1 MTMRVRITV
10 AAALSAALSLSLTAC
25 GESGDVGSSGDETVG
40 IAMPTTDSPRWISDG
55 RSMVDQ
61 VKGFG
66 YGATLKYAENDPKA
80 QVEQVEA
87 MIDDGVDA
95 LVIAAVDG
103 RAFADV
109 LRKAESAKIPVIS
122 YDRLLLGSD
131 DVDYYATFDNEQVGE
146 LQADFLIEQLGLANG
161 SAKGPFNLE
170 VFAGSADDNNTGFF
184 FDGAMKILQPY
195 IDSGEL
201 VVRSGQ
207 TKMDQV
213 TTLRWDGVRAEKRM
227 NELLDSHYTNERVD
241 AVLSPYDGMSLGII
255 KALKSHGYGGDGGRD
270 LPIVTGQDAE
280 VPSVKSIMAGEQTQ
294 TVYKDTRELALITS
308 YMVNAVV
315 HGKRPAI
322 NDSSTYDNGEK
333 IVPAYLLE
341 PVSVDKSNYK
351 KVLIDSDYLKAS
363 DLR

>member
-10 AAALSAALSLSLTAC
+10 AAALSAALSLSLAAC
-25 GESGDVGSSGDETVG
+25 GESGDVGSSGDESVG
-40 IAMPTTDSPRWISDG
+40 IAMPTTKSPRWIGDG

-66 YGATLKYAENDPKA
+66 YGATLKYAEDDPKA
-80 QVEQVEA
+80 QVEQVQA

-103 RAFADV
+103 RAFKEV

-122 YDRLLLGSD
+122 YDRLLLD
-131 DVDYYATFDNEQVGE
+131 TPDVDYYATFDNEQVGQ
-146 LQADFLIEQLGLANG
+146 LQADFLVEQLGLVNG
-161 SAKGPFNLE
+161 SAEGPFNIEL
-170 VFAGSADDNNTGFF
+170 FAGSPDDNNTRYFY
-184 FDGAMKILQPY
+184 DGAMKVLDPY

-207 TKMDQV
+207 TEMDKM

-227 NELLDSHYTNERVD
+227 NELLDSHYENERVD
-241 AVLSPYDGMSLGII
+241 AVLSPYDGMSLGIVR
-255 KALKSHGYGGDGGRD
+255 ALKAHGYGDGGRR
-270 LPIVTGQDAE
+270 LPIITGQDAE
-280 VPSVKSIMAGEQTQ
+280 IPSIKSIIAGEQTQ

-322 NDSSTYDNGEK
+322 NDENTYDNGEK
-333 IVPAYLLE
+333 VVPAYLLE

-351 KVLIDSDYLKAS
+351 RVLIGSDYLKES

>member
-1 MTMRVRITV
+1 MRVRITV
-10 AAALSAALSLSLTAC
+10 AAALSAALSLSLAAC

-80 QVEQVEA
+80 QVEQVQA

-103 RAFADV
+103 RALTDV
-109 LRKAESAKIPVIS
+109 LRKAKSAKIPVIS
-122 YDRLLLGSD
+122 YDRLILGSP

-146 LQADFLIEQLGLANG
+146 LQGDFLVEQLGLVNG
-161 SAKGPFNLE
+161 SAKGPFNVEL
-170 VFAGSADDNNTGFF
+170 FAGSADDNNTRFF
-184 FDGAMKILQPY
+184 FNGAMKVLKPY

-201 VVRSGQ
+201 VVKSRQ
-207 TKMDQV
+207 TKMDDV

-227 NELLDSHYTNERVD
+227 NELLDSHYANERVD
-241 AVLSPYDGMSLGII
+241 AVLSPYDGMSIGII
-255 KALKSHGYGGDGGRD
+255 KALKAHGYGDGDRR
-270 LPIVTGQDAE
+270 LPIITGQDAE
-280 VPSVKSIMAGEQTQ
+280 IPSVKSIIAGEQTQ

-315 HGKRPAI
+315 HGKSPAV
-322 NDSSTYDNGEK
+322 NDKSTYDNGEK

-341 PVSVDKSNYK
+341 PVSIDKENYK
-351 KVLIDSDYLKAS
+351 RVLIGGDYLKES

>member
-55 RSMVDQ
+55 QSMVDQ

-66 YGATLKYAENDPKA
+66 YGATLKYAENDPEA
-80 QVEQVEA
+80 QVEQVQA

-103 RAFADV
+103 RALTDV
-109 LRKAESAKIPVIS
+109 LRKAESEKIPVIS
-122 YDRLLLGSD
+122 YDRLILGSP

-146 LQADFLIEQLGLANG
+146 LQGDFLVEQLGLVNG
-161 SAKGPFNLE
+161 SAKGPFNVEL
-170 VFAGSADDNNTGFF
+170 FAGSADDNNTRFF
-184 FDGAMKILQPY
+184 FEGAMKVLKPY

-201 VVRSGQ
+201 VVKSGQ
-207 TKMDQV
+207 TKMDDV

-227 NELLDSHYTNERVD
+227 NELLDYYANERVD
-241 AVLSPYDGMSLGII
+241 AVLSPYDGMSIGII
-255 KALKSHGYGGDGGRD
+255 KALKSHGYGDGDRR
-270 LPIVTGQDAE
+270 LPIITGQDAE
-280 VPSVKSIMAGEQTQ
+280 IPSVKSIIAGEQTQ

-315 HGKRPAI
+315 HGKRPAV
-322 NDSSTYDNGEK
+322 NDKSTYDNGEK
-333 IVPAYLLE
+333 VVPAYLLE
-341 PVSVDKSNYK
+341 PVSIDKENYK
-351 KVLIDSDYLKAS
+351 RVLIGGDYLKES